1 MVLYLQSITTQNQKR
16 MNKIK
21 LFLVLFTSVLFL
33 AGCESESTVEG
44 GGGNTGGGTM
54 TSSFGNQVTRDFIGQ
69 VVDTNGNPVS
79 NAAIKIGTTTG
90 QTDSNGV
97 FIIKN
102 ATVYER
108 FAYITA
114 KKAGYIDGS
123 RTMVPTTGDNNVR
136 IMLLPSAPT
145 QVINSGVS
153 SEVTLLSGTKV
164 VFDGAFQDEN
174 GAAYSGSVAV
184 AMYHL
189 LPSDSKLSML
199 MPGALFAEDENGNAK
214 ALETLGMLNVEL
226 RGSAGQKLQ
235 IASGHTAQV
244 VMKIDNSQLGSAP
257 SEIPLWHFDN
267 NKGYWI
273 REGSA
278 TRQGSN
284 YVGNVSHF
292 SWWNCDAQFPVI
304 SMCVNLED
312 ANGNALA
319 NMQVGIIRSGNT
331 YPVMGTTNADG
342 QVCGLVPSNE
352 NLTLVV
358 LDNCGNTIYTDAI
371 GPLTANTTLP
381 TITVTNPSVTPTL
394 VEGNLVTCSNAAV
407 TNGYVILHTG
417 YTTQFA
423 TVTNGSFSFNTLVC
437 GGPNATFT
445 LEGADYDN
453 LQVTGDVSYTFTTP
467 TTNIGNLVACNT
479 ITEFITYQVDNN
491 PTVYHLTGINAGYTP
506 NGLGISAQGAAGN
519 GIYFWGNTN
528 VPGTYTTSDFS
539 IEGGS
544 VGYISSQL
552 PNTVSFHLNAFG
564 AVGQYIDLTFSG
576 TYQDNNNP
584 AITHTITGVV
594 HVIRD
599 N

>member
-1 MVLYLQSITTQNQKR
+1 MLYLKNTNNTKSKQ

-21 LFLVLFTSVLFL
+21 LFLVLFTSLLFL

-44 GGGNTGGGTM
+44 GGNNTGGGTM
-54 TSSFGNQVTRDFIGQ
+54 SSSFGNQISRDFIGQ

-79 NAAIKIGTTTG
+79 NATIKIGTTTG

-123 RTMVPTTGDNNVR
+123 RTMVPTSGDNNVR
-136 IMLLPSAPT
+136 IMLLPLQPT

-174 GAAYSGSVAV
+174 GATYSGSVAV
-184 AMYHL
+184 AMHHL

-199 MPGALFAEDENGNAK
+199 MPGALFAQDENGNAK

-235 IASGHTAQV
+235 IASGHTAQM

-267 NKGYWI
+267 DKGYWI

-278 TRQGSN
+278 IRQGDT

-292 SWWNCDAQFPVI
+292 SWWNCDAQFPVV

-319 NMQVGIIRSGNT
+319 NIQVGIIRSGNT

-358 LDNCGNTIYTDAI
+358 LDNCGNTIYSNTI

-381 TITVTNPSVTPTL
+381 TITVTNPSVTPTT
-394 VEGNLVTCSNAAV
+394 VQGNLVTCSNAPV

-417 YTTQFA
+417 YTTQVT

-437 GGPNATFT
+437 GGPNTTFT

-453 LQVTGDVSYTFTTP
+453 LQVTGDVNYTFTTP
-467 TTNIGNLVACNT
+467 TTNIGNLVACNS
-479 ITEFITYQVDNN
+479 ITEFISYQIDNN
-491 PTVYHLTGINAGYTP
+491 PTTYHLTGINTGYTP
-506 NGLGISAQGAAGN
+506 NGLSISAQGATGA

-528 VPGTYTTSDFS
+528 VPGTYTTSSFT
-539 IEGGS
+539 IEGGA

-552 PNTVSFHLNAFG
+552 PNTMVFNLNAFG
-564 AVGQYIDLTFSG
+564 AVGQYIDMTFNG

-584 AITHTITGVV
+584 GITHTITGVI